1 MGLGEAEAGAETRGA
16 GWPVVGTSEG
26 DSGLCGLCA
35 RTDPQTPPRVTFHC
49 PESWPASGQVWGTE
63 GQLESLSGA
72 SLLVSSGGGL
82 SSDRPGFLSLSKH
95 TIPGAREAPGE

>member
-1 MGLGEAEAGAETRGA
+1 MGLGEAEAGAETWGA
-16 GWPVVGTSEG
+16 GWPVAGISEE
-26 DSGLCGLCA
+26 DSGLCGLCG

-49 PESWPASGQVWGTE
+49 PASWLARGQVWGTE
-63 GQLESLSGA
+63 GQLESLSG
-72 SLLVSSGGGL
+72 SLLVSSGAGL